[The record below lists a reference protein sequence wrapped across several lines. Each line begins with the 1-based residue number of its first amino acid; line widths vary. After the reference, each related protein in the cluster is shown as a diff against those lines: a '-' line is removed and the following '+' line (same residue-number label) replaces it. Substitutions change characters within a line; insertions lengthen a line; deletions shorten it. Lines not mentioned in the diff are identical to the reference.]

1 MDLTQNT
8 SRNDADPSDSNECM
22 NVTLISQMLQELLRE
37 AYAVCFKLEVDQVH
51 VVLSSPKMQ
60 VRNVADIKTLWECGI
75 FPGGEL
81 KKLFS

>member
-1 MDLTQNT
+1 
-8 SRNDADPSDSNECM
+8 
-22 NVTLISQMLQELLRE
+22 MLQELLRE
-37 AYAVCFKLEVDQVH
+37 AYAVCFKVEVDQVH